1 MSVSHSIPS
10 SDRRWLKVLVAGA
23 ALVTVTFGI
32 RQVFGLFVVP
42 ISTELGGGV
51 QTIAL
56 AIAVQNL
63 IWGFSSPVFGAMAD
77 RIGAW
82 KVAIL
87 GAAIYTAGLLST
99 AYIVSPG
106 GVFLGQALIGLGLGS
121 AGISIALGAVGRVVP
136 PGRRS
141 IAFGL
146 VTSFGSFGQFALL
159 PVTQMM
165 IGTYG
170 WQQALVVLSFLMAAM
185 TAMAL
190 GMRSDQQAKTA
201 EVARELSTGEALR
214 VAVRSRDYLLL
225 TAGFFVCGLQL
236 VFITTHLPVFL
247 FDNGVDAEIASW
259 SLALVGLFNIVGAFV
274 CGWLGSNC
282 QTQDAGDG
290 LSSSRRHHVRL
301 LPAAGDTGI
310 GADLRS
316 DDGASLAWHHPADKR
331 LIVTFFGPKHLSMLY
346 GIAFTSHQ
354 IGSFVGSWLGGVVYD
369 MTASYTIMWWLNV
382 GAALFAFGVNWIIR
396 EAPVDTPRP
405 SRQPPDGSHLTCET
419 IQACSPSQ
427 RSASRAAMQP
437 MPAAVTA

>member
-63 IWGFSSPVFGAMAD
+63 IWGFSSPLFGAMAD

-121 AGISIALGAVGRVVP
+121 AGISIAIGAVGRVVP

-146 VTSFGSFGQFALL
+146 VTS
-159 PVTQMM
+159 
-165 IGTYG
+165 
-170 WQQALVVLSFLMAAM
+170 LS
-185 TAMAL
+185 
-190 GMRSDQQAKTA
+190 
-201 EVARELSTGEALR
+201 
-214 VAVRSRDYLLL
+214 
-225 TAGFFVCGLQL
+225 
-236 VFITTHLPVFL
+236 
-247 FDNGVDAEIASW
+247 
-259 SLALVGLFNIVGAFV
+259 
-274 CGWLGSNC
+274 
-282 QTQDAGDG
+282 
-290 LSSSRRHHVRL
+290 
-301 LPAAGDTGI
+301 
-310 GADLRS
+310 
-316 DDGASLAWHHPADKR
+316 
-331 LIVTFFGPKHLSMLY
+331 LIH
-346 GIAFTSHQ
+346 I
-354 IGSFVGSWLGGVVYD
+354 
-369 MTASYTIMWWLNV
+369 
-382 GAALFAFGVNWIIR
+382 
-396 EAPVDTPRP
+396 
-405 SRQPPDGSHLTCET
+405 
-419 IQACSPSQ
+419 
-427 RSASRAAMQP
+427 
-437 MPAAVTA
+437 

>member
-63 IWGFSSPVFGAMAD
+63 IWGFSSPLFGAMAD

-106 GVFLGQALIGLGLGS
+106 GVFLGQALIGLGL
-121 AGISIALGAVGRVVP
+121 
-136 PGRRS
+136 RS

-146 VTSFGSFGQFALL
+146 LTSFGSFGQFALL

-170 WQQALVVLSFLMAAM
+170 WQQALVILSFLMAAM

-190 GMRSDQQAKTA
+190 GMRTDQQAKTA

-274 CGWLGSNC
+274 CGWLGSK
-282 QTQDAGDG
+282 
-290 LSSSRRHHVRL
+290 LSKRKTLATVYLLRGVIMCAFFL
-301 LPAAGDTGI
+301 LPVTPASALI
-310 GADLRS
+310 FGAMMGLLWLGTIPLTS
-316 DDGASLAWHHPADKR
+316 G

-396 EAPVDTPRP
+396 EAPVDTP
-405 SRQPPDGSHLTCET
+405 
-419 IQACSPSQ
+419 
-427 RSASRAAMQP
+427 SAQ
-437 MPAAVTA
+437 PAAA